1 MNRRKT
7 LVGLGLILALM
18 ALTGWVLLKD
28 LPLGRLTSIL
38 ARVRPGW
45 LVLGLGLMLAFVG
58 CEALCTRLILWRL
71 GHRTN
76 YRRCLG

>member
-28 LPLGRLTSIL
+28 LPLGSFL
-38 ARVRPGW
+38 
-45 LVLGLGLMLAFVG
+45 
-58 CEALCTRLILWRL
+58 RLILWDSL
-71 GHRTN
+71 SAIPLT
-76 YRRCLG
+76 Y

>member
-28 LPLGRLTSIL
+28 LPLGTLAQIL
-38 ARVRPGW
+38 GRVAA
-45 LVLGLGLMLAFVG
+45 VV
-58 CEALCTRLILWRL
+58 
-71 GHRTN
+71 
-76 YRRCLG
+76 RRY

>member
-28 LPLGRLTSIL
+28 LPLGRLAGIL
-38 ARVRPGW
+38 AGCGRAGWCWAWRSCWPLWGARPC
-45 LVLGLGLMLAFVG
+45 VPA
-58 CEALCTRLILWRL
+58 
-71 GHRTN
+71 
-76 YRRCLG
+76 